1 MSQLH
6 HCHPLRH
13 EGTLRIARLVR
24 ALQPD
29 AFRLDER
36 SLQDLIV
43 ATHRY
48 AQSLR
53 YFDHSDQH
61 PEHAYW
67 DMFWEVEMLTY
78 LAVVAVTD
86 TDEIRRQYE
95 AADAQFTKALGAQP
109 VPGGGGTVNAQPYRP
124 LLEMLRALALS
135 LEEAYQKLVR
145 IEHPLQN
152 LLLARIKR
160 DNCCD
165 PDELV
170 GALTRLIAYH
180 KGAVKPLEWPEYA
193 GFFAPDKRWG
203 LVNRVD
209 YDAIAANPN
218 FAQEDLRE
226 LFVLLLDT
234 WLVLKTAAQENFEA
248 ELARIELPEDV
259 EYRIVQPHVVL
270 FLVFLRLFRHA
281 QDSIN
286 DLGARHLDYYYEQVL
301 GLRRRDEIPDEVYL
315 LFELAKDV
323 DQFLLTKGTEFVAGK
338 DKNGAPRFFEAL
350 EDWVLRPAQVA
361 DLKNTRIDQSYGRIT
376 ANPDVKKVYAQ
387 GIEKPNESAKSWRS
401 MGDDAHLPNGEVGF
415 AIASPQLILREGKRV
430 VDVTLKLT
438 APPAAS
444 LSWIGNPNLFQ
455 AYLSA
460 EETWIKL
467 EHRPDRVS
475 APEGPA
481 PDLDRG
487 AFNIFWN
494 TSTPTTIRVR
504 AVLER
509 DDPPVVRLGEELAKK
524 AGFDTQWPILKII
537 LNPTLGV
544 ACPPGNPAHP
554 TVAMYEMLRTLVVGE
569 VVVRVEVKGIRE
581 HLIIQNDQGR
591 YDGTEQVFPFGPQP
605 KVGNFFY
612 VGSTE
617 VFQKALSD
625 LKVNIQWIG
634 APDSFGEYYN
644 GYVGANGNAL
654 PLNPKIQIDFI
665 DRADVTKPE
674 PKEKI
679 ETEAVGINL
688 NIPIPTMAVAG
699 EIVDISGSPGT
710 LSVENNLQDYGAIV
724 IQGKNIV
731 SIPSALFGSD
741 VFLKKNNSPKSPF
754 SLAKTNKFKGYILDG
769 ITHNLVRVADHKDFL
784 IEVKDEQG
792 QGFPVTDVTVKIG
805 NTKISANSNGQFLT
819 PKTALIA
826 DLSVEVAN
834 YKTSKLFVSHYD
846 GLSDDEFLKNSSI
859 RVKLFSSDPVTP
871 PVPTTPTSD
880 TTISGTV
887 VNRLGLPIPQADVSA
902 YKGGNLQKIQTDANG
917 DFSFTVPTGDTGWT
931 LQAFFEGA
939 RSGKIPADAD
949 SNYTIQI
956 TKEIAFSNV
965 FLGTLRGIVKSQ
977 DNGNPIWGTELRD
990 AATDVLL
997 GKTNESGKFEI
1008 TGLSTSA
1015 GPVKV
1020 VHKSYAEPE
1029 IIFDI
1034 TDNNSI
1040 EITLAPKPTYH
1051 IFTGQVVSFFNIAQG
1066 VPGVEIGVKGTGILA
1081 RSLPSGNFEIQV
1093 PTDLALPV
1101 ILTFSKSGF
1110 KIVEV
1115 NVSDFPNPVSA
1126 IKVILPE
1133 ANPIELLITTSD
1145 NKRIIRDAYE
1155 VAINP
1160 LNVKRDIRTQDFVQ
1174 YSQTLKRGFLR
1185 FKLVNGDFLHEEYQK
1200 VLVRQTLAL
1209 ADKKQGALVPNSPY
1223 SPSTNSISLDYTS
1236 EQTITGTANLGAD
1249 SKPIDQFFHL
1259 LPFNGHKW
1267 LSLETGEIRLIYPYA
1282 PNDQPGAPVPY
1293 ATGNLFVGIADLQPG
1308 SALSVLFEMAHGTEA
1323 EPEKL
1328 PPLIVWSYLGPDNAW
1343 LPFGTGQVLRD
1354 DTRGLTRTGMI
1365 QFAVPTDAVRQ
1376 NTLLDPNFY
1385 WLRAA
1390 AVERNPDESVRAL
1403 PSIAQ
1408 VRAQVVRARF
1418 KNKSNELSH
1427 LAQPLPA
1434 QSIAALAESRAEVKA
1449 VEQPLES
1456 FGGSLPETA
1465 GMAFHQR
1472 ISERLRHKDRAVTV
1486 WDFEH
1491 LLLEH
1496 FPEVAVAKC
1505 IQHTRYQPTLRA
1517 SELAPGYVTVAVVPD
1532 LRKRHGEPWPQ
1543 PRFPKGD
1550 LDDMR
1555 DYLASKAN
1563 LFVAYGQGQEAH
1575 LQVVNPLYEQVD
1587 VRVHVCFRPEYA
1599 DKAYYEQKLA
1609 EELTHFISPW
1619 LADPSVPPGFGRV
1632 LERSQILQFI
1642 EERPYIDFVDLSKN
1656 PDGTYKNFQIRIV
1669 CVNVAG
1675 QTLGADGLPLPG
1687 QKPDEEPKEHYA
1699 ADKVCPSTARS
1710 ILVAGSVAVNTG
1722 LPDLAPCPKPSTTT
1736 GGSTTIPDQTQ
1747 QTGQAAYA
1755 LVADVAKAAD
1765 APALPKKTAAKKS
1778 RKTKQ

>member
-1 MSQLH
+1 MSNLH

-13 EGTLRIARLVR
+13 EGTSRIARLVR

-36 SLQDLIV
+36 TLQDLIV

-48 AQSLR
+48 AQTLR

-61 PEHAYW
+61 PDHAYW
-67 DMFWEVEMLTY
+67 EGFWEVEMLTY

-86 TDEIRRQYE
+86 TDEIRRRYE
-95 AADAQFTKALGAQP
+95 AADAQLTKDLGVLP
-109 VPGGGGTVNAQPYRP
+109 VPGMPGAVNAQPYRP

-180 KGAVKPLEWPEYA
+180 KGTVKPLEWPEYA
-193 GFFAPDKRWG
+193 GFFASDNRWG

-281 QDSIN
+281 QDSLN

-301 GLRRRDEIPDEVYL
+301 GLRRRDEIPDDVYL

-361 DLKNTRIDQSYGRIT
+361 DLKNTRIDNRYGRIT

-430 VDVTLKLT
+430 VDVFLKVKNPPTGTLPFEWNT
-438 APPAAS
+438 QNA
-444 LSWIGNPNLFQ
+444 FQ
-455 AYLSA
+455 VYLSTA
-460 EETWIKL
+460 DTWIELQHHRIEIASPTAIPEL
-467 EHRPDRVS
+467 E
-475 APEGPA
+475 
-481 PDLDRG
+481 RG
-487 AFNIFWN
+487 GFNVFLN
-494 TSTPTTIRVR
+494 NNKDVVHIR
-504 AVLER
+504 AILER

-524 AGFDTQWPILKII
+524 AGFDTQWPMLKLVI
-537 LNPTLGV
+537 NPAWGV
-544 ACPPGNPAHP
+544 ACPPNAPQRTTLAI
-554 TVAMYEMLRTLVVGE
+554 YEELRKLQLEEIVIK
-569 VVVRVEVKGIRE
+569 VEARGIRE
-581 HLIIQNDQGR
+581 HLIIQTDQGR

-634 APDSFGEYYN
+634 APDNFSNYYN
-644 GYVGANGNAL
+644 GYINDDGSAL
-654 PLNPKIQIDFI
+654 ALSPKIQIDFI

-674 PKEKI
+674 PIEKI
-679 ETEAVGINL
+679 ETGSSGIDVVAQ
-688 NIPIPTMAVAG
+688 TMIVSG
-699 EIVDISGSPGT
+699 EIVDLSGAPGS
-710 LSVENNLQDYGAIV
+710 LSVQNNGQIVNAVTNQD
-724 IQGKNIV
+724 KNIISNFNV
-731 SIPSALFGSD
+731 FFTSD
-741 VFLKKNNSPKSPF
+741 IHLRKGNANIASFPPG
-754 SLAKTNKFKGYILDG
+754 KTNKFKGYIPSGQPHSIL
-769 ITHNLVRVADHKDFL
+769 RAADHKDFL
-784 IEVKDEQG
+784 IEVQDEQG
-792 QGFPVTDVTVKIG
+792 QGFPVADVTIKIG
-805 NTKISANSNGQFLT
+805 NTKVLANSNGQFVIL
-819 PKTALIA
+819 KTALTA
-826 DLSVEVAN
+826 DMSVEVAT
-834 YKTSKLFVSHYD
+834 YKTSKLFIGHYD
-846 GLSDDEFLKNSSI
+846 GLSDEEFLKNSSI

-871 PVPTTPTSD
+871 PAPTTLTSD

-887 VNRLGLPIPQADVSA
+887 VNRLGMPIPQADISA

-917 DFSFTVPTGDTGWT
+917 DFSFTVPTGDTDWT

-949 SNYTIQI
+949 LHYAIQI
-956 TKEIAFSNV
+956 TEEIALSND
-965 FLGTLRGIVKSQ
+965 FLGTLKGIVKSQ
-977 DNGNPIWGTELRD
+977 DKDNPVWGAELRD
-990 AATDVLL
+990 AADVLL

-1008 TGLSTSA
+1008 AGLSMGT

-1020 VHKSYAEPE
+1020 VHKSYVEPE

-1034 TDNNSI
+1034 TDNDFI

-1051 IFTGQVVSFFNIAQG
+1051 TFTGQVVSFFNIVQG
-1066 VPGVEIGVKGTGILA
+1066 VSGVEVGVKGTGILA

-1093 PTDLALPV
+1093 PTDLASPV
-1101 ILTFSKSGF
+1101 VLTFSKSGF

-1115 NVSDFPNPVSA
+1115 NVSAFPNPVSS

-1133 ANPIELLITTSD
+1133 ANPVELLRTNSD
-1145 NKRIIRDAYE
+1145 NKRVIRNEYE

-1160 LNVKRDIRTQDFVQ
+1160 LNVKRDIRTQNFVQ

-1185 FKLVNGDFLHEEYQK
+1185 FKLVNGDFLHDEYQK

-1209 ADKKQGALVPNSPY
+1209 ADKKKGALVPNPPY
-1223 SPSTNSISLDYTS
+1223 SPSTNYVSIDYTS

-1249 SKPIDQFFHL
+1249 NKPIDQFFHL

-1282 PNDQPGAPVPY
+1282 PHDQPGAPVPY

-1308 SALSVLFEMAHGTEA
+1308 SALSVLFEMVHGTEA

-1328 PPLIVWSYLGPDNAW
+1328 PPLIVWSYLGPGNTW
-1343 LPFGTGQVLRD
+1343 LPFGTGQVVRD

-1390 AVERNPDESVRAL
+1390 AVERTPDESVRAL

-1408 VRAQVVRARF
+1408 VYAQVVRARF

-1434 QSIAALAESRAEVKA
+1434 QTIAALAESRAEVKA

-1465 GMAFHQR
+1465 GMAFYQR

-1491 LLLEH
+1491 LLLDH

-1505 IQHTRYQPTLRA
+1505 IQHTRYQPTVRA

-1587 VRVHVCFRPEYA
+1587 VRVHVAFRPEYT
-1599 DKAYYEQKLA
+1599 DKAYYEQQLA

-1619 LADPSVPPGFGRV
+1619 LADPSVPPLFGRV

-1675 QTLGADGLPLPG
+1675 EVLGADGLPLPG
-1687 QKPDEEPKEHYA
+1687 QKPDEQPKEHYA
-1699 ADKVCPSTARS
+1699 GDKVCPSTARS
-1710 ILVAGSVAVNTG
+1710 ILVAGHVAINTS
-1722 LPDLAPCPKPSTTT
+1722 LPGLAPCPPPPTTT
-1736 GGSTTIPDQTQ
+1736 GGDTTIPDETQ
-1747 QTGQAAYA
+1747 QIGQVAYA
-1755 LVADVAKAAD
+1755 LVAAATKAAD
-1765 APALPKKTAAKKS
+1765 APASTKKTAAKKS
-1778 RKTKQ
+1778 KKTKQ